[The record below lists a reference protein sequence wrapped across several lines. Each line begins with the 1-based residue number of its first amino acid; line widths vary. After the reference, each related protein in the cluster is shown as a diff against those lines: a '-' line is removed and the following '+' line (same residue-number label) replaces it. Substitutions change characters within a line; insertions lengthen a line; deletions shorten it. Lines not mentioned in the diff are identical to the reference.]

1 MLLPLG
7 ILGSFLLNNFLKET
21 YSSRK
26 LEIEKSIGNIL
37 DKNVDLGDYVG
48 IRFLGISL
56 GNTKINDKKNIYSEI
71 MIIGFIG
78 TGKISSSI
86 ILGIFKS
93 KLNFKRI
100 YISSRNRNIAK
111 KLAKK
116 FTKVKILNDNQEIID
131 KSSTVF
137 LGVTPNV
144 GNKILSKLRFSK
156 NKKIISLIST
166 INLSKL
172 KQVTKNKNVVRAT
185 PLPPIEIKKGPVIIC
200 PPSKFAKN
208 IFKHLGQVL
217 EIRNEKLSYK
227 FWSTASL
234 MATYYE
240 ILNTSSKWLTKK
252 GINKKL
258 ADTYVAELFL
268 ALSQDALN
276 KSSQGYKKLVADSQT
291 PKGLNMQ
298 VLNELKKGKFFTKFS
313 KALEN
318 VNKRV
323 SK

>member
-1 MLLPLG
+1 
-7 ILGSFLLNNFLKET
+7 LNN
-21 YSSRK
+21 
-26 LEIEKSIGNIL
+26 
-37 DKNVDLGDYVG
+37 
-48 IRFLGISL
+48 
-56 GNTKINDKKNIYSEI
+56 
-71 MIIGFIG
+71 
-78 TGKISSSI
+78 
-86 ILGIFKS
+86 
-93 KLNFKRI
+93 
-100 YISSRNRNIAK
+100 
-111 KLAKK
+111 
-116 FTKVKILNDNQEIID
+116 NQDIID
-131 KSSTVF
+131 KSSVVL

-144 GNKILSKLRFSK
+144 GYKILPKLKFSK

-166 INLSKL
+166 INLDKL
-172 KQVTKNKNVVRAT
+172 KKITKSKNIVRAI
-185 PLPPIEIKKGPVIIC
+185 PLPPIEIKKGPVIVC

-208 IFKHLGQVL
+208 IFKHVGQVL
-217 EIRNEKLSYK
+217 EVRNEKLSYK

-240 ILNTSSKWLTKK
+240 ILNTSSKWLNKK

-268 ALSQDALN
+268 SLSQDALN
-276 KSSQGYKKLVADSQT
+276 KSAQGFKKLVADSQT

-298 VLNELKKGKFFTKFS
+298 VLNELKKGKFFTKFT